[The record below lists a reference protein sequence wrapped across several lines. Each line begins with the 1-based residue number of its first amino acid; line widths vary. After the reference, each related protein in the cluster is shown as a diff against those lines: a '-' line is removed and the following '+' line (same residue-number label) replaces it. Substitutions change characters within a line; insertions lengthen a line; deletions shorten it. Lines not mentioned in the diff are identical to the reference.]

1 MNKRA
6 SRTPAWL
13 HALRL
18 AFPPVVTLVL
28 VVLTEWIARG
38 SLTVDSTATS
48 AMLMT
53 MDWIRSVVV
62 TARKPPMMV

>member
-38 SLTVDSTATS
+38 SLTVDTLTQYIFPTPKRIFWHGRCFSS
-48 AMLMT
+48 
-53 MDWIRSVVV
+53 SG
-62 TARKPPMMV
+62 

>member
-18 AFPPVVTLVL
+18 AFPLVVKLVL
-28 VVLTEWIARG
+28 VVLTEWFARG
-38 SLTVDSTATS
+38 SLTVD
-48 AMLMT
+48 
-53 MDWIRSVVV
+53 
-62 TARKPPMMV
+62 

>member
-13 HALRL
+13 HTLRL

-38 SLTVDSTATS
+38 SLTVDTLTQYIFP
-48 AMLMT
+48 T
-53 MDWIRSVVV
+53 P
-62 TARKPPMMV
+62 KPIFWRGRCFSSSG

>member
-13 HALRL
+13 HTLRL

-38 SLTVDSTATS
+38 SLTVDTLTQ
-48 AMLMT
+48 
-53 MDWIRSVVV
+53 
-62 TARKPPMMV
+62 